1 MATARAVRR
10 GPSQVWGRTARA
22 PVVLKHPLGFAV
34 GAPVLPPGVGR
45 NAAGAGAEVV
55 SRCGLVIE
63 AAPAHGRDAGRL
75 GAPLGGLAAVA
86 DWAPGRGASW
96 VSDSCTGLPSI
107 GSVNY
112 GRQRPL
118 HHQAGPARG
127 NHQLD

>member
-1 MATARAVRR
+1 M
-10 GPSQVWGRTARA
+10 
-22 PVVLKHPLGFAV
+22 
-34 GAPVLPPGVGR
+34 
-45 NAAGAGAEVV
+45 